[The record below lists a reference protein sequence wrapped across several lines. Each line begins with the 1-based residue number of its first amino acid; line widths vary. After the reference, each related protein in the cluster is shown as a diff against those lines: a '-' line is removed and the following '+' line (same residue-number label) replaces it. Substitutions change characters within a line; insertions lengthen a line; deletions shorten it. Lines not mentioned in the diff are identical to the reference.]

1 MAKKTNFISTTS
13 IMLIIISICMIGA
26 ASFYQS
32 LNSTKMNSSEISK
45 LTDLWIKNVT
55 EKNAPETFADM
66 FCSDGNLAGTV
77 SQKKRQGEDIKKYFD
92 YFAKLPEI
100 KVVDKKYNISEV
112 EPTVYVNTAFIT
124 WRWKGLEKPIV
135 ARMTFIF
142 RDKCIFQLHSSAL
155 PEMNKDLK
163 KISGSA

>member
-1 MAKKTNFISTTS
+1 MAKKTNLISTTS
-13 IMLIIISICMIGA
+13 IMLIIISICVIGA

-32 LNSTKMNSSEISK
+32 LNSTKMTSSEIGK

-55 EKNAPETFADM
+55 EKNDPETIADM
-66 FCSDGNLAGTV
+66 FCSDGNLVGTV
-77 SQKKRQGEDIKKYFD
+77 SQKKRQGDDIKKYFD

-100 KVVDKKYNISEV
+100 KVVDKKYNINEV

-142 RDKCIFQLHSSAL
+142 RNKCIFQLHSSAL